1 MHLHIIGIGGTLM
14 SGIARLAKETGHE
27 VTGCDQAIYPPVSI
41 ELEKL
46 GIKVVEGFD
55 ENQKQLQ
62 PDLYVVGNVAT
73 RGMGIIEYLLNEQIP
88 FVSGPEWLE
97 KNVLKYKQILAVSG
111 THGKTTTAS
120 MLAFIL
126 QEAGKRPSW
135 LIGGVPENLAVSSHY
150 EENSPY
156 FVIEA
161 DEYDTAFFDKRSK
174 FVHYHPD
181 TLIINN
187 LEYDHADIFANLSAV
202 QWQFH
207 QLLRIVRQKGQIIY
221 RANDPAI
228 EQLLDMGVWTPTLP
242 FASTEGFHIKSQN
255 QGNQGFSIFEA
266 NKEITFVQWSL
277 FGKYNE
283 NNALSALLAARRAG
297 VDLAEGAR
305 ILSRFKNVKRRM
317 ERKGEIGGITVYD
330 DFAHHPTAITS
341 AIAAL
346 KSTLKPTQRLI
357 AIVEP
362 RSNTLK
368 MGCLKNAFISSL
380 GEADK
385 VFVYTGDVHWDLKE
399 SLNSLGKKTQ
409 SFKNFNGLLKA
420 ILQEAKSGDVLL
432 VMSNGSFQGIHSL
445 LLQALEKKHVRK

>member
-1 MHLHIIGIGGTLM
+1 M
-14 SGIARLAKETGHE
+14 
-27 VTGCDQAIYPPVSI
+27 
-41 ELEKL
+41 
-46 GIKVVEGFD
+46 
-55 ENQKQLQ
+55 
-62 PDLYVVGNVAT
+62 
-73 RGMGIIEYLLNEQIP
+73 
-88 FVSGPEWLE
+88 
-97 KNVLKYKQILAVSG
+97 
-111 THGKTTTAS
+111 
-120 MLAFIL
+120 

-380 GEADK
+380 CEADK

>member
-1 MHLHIIGIGGTLM
+1 
-14 SGIARLAKETGHE
+14 
-27 VTGCDQAIYPPVSI
+27 
-41 ELEKL
+41 
-46 GIKVVEGFD
+46 
-55 ENQKQLQ
+55 
-62 PDLYVVGNVAT
+62 
-73 RGMGIIEYLLNEQIP
+73 
-88 FVSGPEWLE
+88 
-97 KNVLKYKQILAVSG
+97 
-111 THGKTTTAS
+111 
-120 MLAFIL
+120 
-126 QEAGKRPSW
+126 
-135 LIGGVPENLAVSSHY
+135 
-150 EENSPY
+150 
-156 FVIEA
+156 
-161 DEYDTAFFDKRSK
+161 
-174 FVHYHPD
+174 
-181 TLIINN
+181 
-187 LEYDHADIFANLSAV
+187 
-202 QWQFH
+202 
-207 QLLRIVRQKGQIIY
+207 
-221 RANDPAI
+221 
-228 EQLLDMGVWTPTLP
+228 MGVWTPTLP

-346 KSTLKPTQRLI
+346 KSTVKPTQRLI

-368 MGCLKNAFISSL
+368 MGCLKNTFISSL

-385 VFVYTGDVHWDLKE
+385 VFVYTGDVHWDLKG

>member
-1 MHLHIIGIGGTLM
+1 MIESSMKDRVEHIHFIGVGGSGM
-14 SGIARLAKETGHE
+14 CGIAE
-27 VTGCDQAIYPPVSI
+27 V
-41 ELEKL
+41 LHNL
-46 GIKVVEGFD
+46 G
-55 ENQKQLQ
+55 
-62 PDLYVVGNVAT
+62 YT
-73 RGMGIIEYLLNEQIP
+73 
-88 FVSGPEWLE
+88 VSGSDQVNSSSTQHLQALGVRVYPNHRKENVENAEVVVVSSAIHSDNPEL
-97 KNVLKYKQILAVSG
+97 LAAMESSIPVIPRALMLAELMRFKRGIAVAG

-277 FGKYNE
+277 F
-283 NNALSALLAARRAG
+283 
-297 VDLAEGAR
+297 
-305 ILSRFKNVKRRM
+305 
-317 ERKGEIGGITVYD
+317 
-330 DFAHHPTAITS
+330 
-341 AIAAL
+341 
-346 KSTLKPTQRLI
+346 
-357 AIVEP
+357 
-362 RSNTLK
+362 RSP
-368 MGCLKNAFISSL
+368 M
-380 GEADK
+380 
-385 VFVYTGDVHWDLKE
+385 
-399 SLNSLGKKTQ
+399 
-409 SFKNFNGLLKA
+409 
-420 ILQEAKSGDVLL
+420 
-432 VMSNGSFQGIHSL
+432 
-445 LLQALEKKHVRK
+445 

>member
-1 MHLHIIGIGGTLM
+1 M
-14 SGIARLAKETGHE
+14 
-27 VTGCDQAIYPPVSI
+27 
-41 ELEKL
+41 
-46 GIKVVEGFD
+46 
-55 ENQKQLQ
+55 
-62 PDLYVVGNVAT
+62 VGNVAT

-228 EQLLDMGVWTPTLP
+228 EQLLDMGVWL
-242 FASTEGFHIKSQN
+242 SLIHI
-255 QGNQGFSIFEA
+255 
-266 NKEITFVQWSL
+266 
-277 FGKYNE
+277 
-283 NNALSALLAARRAG
+283 
-297 VDLAEGAR
+297 
-305 ILSRFKNVKRRM
+305 
-317 ERKGEIGGITVYD
+317 
-330 DFAHHPTAITS
+330 
-341 AIAAL
+341 
-346 KSTLKPTQRLI
+346 
-357 AIVEP
+357 
-362 RSNTLK
+362 
-368 MGCLKNAFISSL
+368 
-380 GEADK
+380 
-385 VFVYTGDVHWDLKE
+385 
-399 SLNSLGKKTQ
+399 
-409 SFKNFNGLLKA
+409 
-420 ILQEAKSGDVLL
+420 
-432 VMSNGSFQGIHSL
+432 
-445 LLQALEKKHVRK
+445 